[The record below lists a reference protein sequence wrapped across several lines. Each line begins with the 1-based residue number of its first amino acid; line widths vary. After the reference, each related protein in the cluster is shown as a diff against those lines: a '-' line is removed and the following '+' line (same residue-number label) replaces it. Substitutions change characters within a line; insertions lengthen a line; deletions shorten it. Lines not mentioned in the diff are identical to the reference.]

1 MMPGRSKL
9 GIATFVASEVNVKE
23 GPYHFQ
29 SNKMYCSPCL
39 AAKSIFSKASLV
51 VCVITRMIL
60 PGSIQLTSLIFEGA
74 FKFSTRSLCSTRS
87 PAFSATMIT
96 RQGVENGDIRSAGV
110 YIEVRIV
117 FVFSL
122 LSLNFVLA

>member
-1 MMPGRSKL
+1 MIEGRSKL
-9 GIATFVASEVNVKE
+9 DIATLAASALKLNA
-23 GPYHFQ
+23 GPYHPQ
-29 SNKMYCSPCL
+29 SNKMYCRLCF

-60 PGSIQLTSLIFEGA
+60 PGFIQLRSLIVGGG
-74 FKFSTRSLCSTRS
+74 FKFRTRSLCSTSS

-110 YIEVRIV
+110 YMEVRIV
-117 FVFSL
+117 FGFSL
-122 LSLNFVLA
+122 L